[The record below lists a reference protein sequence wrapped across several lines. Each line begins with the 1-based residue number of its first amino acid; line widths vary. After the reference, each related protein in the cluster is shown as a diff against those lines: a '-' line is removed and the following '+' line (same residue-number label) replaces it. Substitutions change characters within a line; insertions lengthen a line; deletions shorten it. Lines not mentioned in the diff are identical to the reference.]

1 MKKNTFYY
9 QDFPVEDYE
18 HDYIGF
24 EEQVNMLKEGIENNA
39 RVIGLISEN
48 GSGKSTIIKLL
59 KKELAKPKE
68 HTKEPK
74 EETEKSDRVTKV
86 ELIKVNLLDP
96 DGENTQ
102 FEEHKRMLYQIAKK
116 RLKNNKLKWAYIQK
130 KLNPNF
136 KSLKI
141 ATTKKSSA
149 YLFFIA
155 VFFFLLTFLY
165 NNHLLKYFNFLRD
178 TPWEFLVPA
187 IKDFCNISGLLGLLI
202 IFYII
207 LTDELIF
214 NYSKNCEDSKL
225 NENDLKE
232 IFDDLTIEDKTVI
245 VVEDLDRLKDSS
257 RIKQFL
263 EEIYSYYGDYQN
275 LTFIVAITKEQFVEI
290 ADADFIDTKF
300 KPFTSVMNL
309 PTIRNDDFDLITRN
323 LLIEKT
329 SMFKKEFLIDIQK
342 DYGIW
347 LWLTRGDNLNI
358 RKIKHR
364 LNEVIHLFLTLK
376 SRLGVSNVSVKS
388 CIAVTYLKNMYDSD
402 FELLIKE
409 NKNND
414 SYTFKLKEIIEYFL
428 KNSTLDG
435 ASEITDNNKD
445 LKKDLTDLIS
455 NGYLDYN
462 CEMYCYNYAKG
473 NKVFDSYE
481 NTIYNSYLFDRHYN
495 LDEEKIQNVLKNDES
510 CLVKAIETR
519 EKMQL
524 QYPENIFEKIT
535 IFNEVFNYVEES
547 NKKKI
552 LVEMLKISPMH
563 INETEERLK
572 KIISSKY
579 FTQEYKAEYIKL
591 VKDDFRAQTETSI
604 IPQIRIKLIKI
615 FIDNILLLIPL
626 YDSLFPLIS
635 KEEMNFIT
643 KFSDMA
649 LLVNKSLIDEKNIV
663 YIVETIDRIFND
675 KDNNQLYDFLLEIP
689 NQIDYFSKKSKILR
703 LFSVDSKKE
712 FYEKNHSFIN
722 LTLLEDI
729 IEFTLN
735 IDYSFETLEKEVISL
750 FNNKK
755 IDEKQLSGYVN
766 ILPNISDTMLEFL
779 CSDDYMT
786 TINDKWVELML
797 KKEMYY
803 GYVKFKTLKDGKA
816 PISKNKKIT
825 NQYELL
831 YGNSKGSFDEYLIND
846 ENILTYFRIKKVY
859 EKYDKSYLNVMAY
872 AKQDYN
878 LLEYAFNKINDKK
891 GLNEYVINIPEI
903 ICTNEEIADFIDRN
917 KDKILWLDKKE
928 KSNFIKCIKE
938 KRLKRKIYNLN
949 NYKKRKK

>member
-1 MKKNTFYY
+1 MKKSTFYY

-59 KKELAKPKE
+59 KKELSESKKVNKEAKVK
-68 HTKEPK
+68 
-74 EETEKSDRVTKV
+74 
-86 ELIKVNLLDP
+86 LIEVNLLDP

-102 FEEHKRMLYQIAKK
+102 FEAHKRMLYQVAKK
-116 RLKNNKLKWAYIQK
+116 SFKNNKLKWAYIQK

-141 ATTKKSSA
+141 VTTKKSST

-155 VFFFLLTFLY
+155 LFLFLLTFLY
-165 NNHLLKYFNFLRD
+165 NNNLLKYFNFLRD
-178 TPWEFLVPA
+178 TSWEFLVPA

-214 NYSKNCEDSKL
+214 NYSKNCEDNRL

-232 IFDDLTIEDKTVI
+232 IFDDLTIKEKTVI
-245 VVEDLDRLKDSS
+245 VVEDLDRLKNSS

-263 EEIYSYYGDYQN
+263 EEIYSYYGDYQK

-290 ADADFIDTKF
+290 ADDEFIDTKF

-309 PTIRNDDFDLITRN
+309 PTIRNNDLDLITRD
-323 LLIEKT
+323 LLIEKA
-329 SMFKKEFLIDIQK
+329 SMFEKEFLIDIQK
-342 DYGIW
+342 DYGVW

-376 SRLGVSNVSVKS
+376 SRFGISNVSVKS
-388 CIAVTYLKNMYDSD
+388 CIAITYLKNMYDSD

-428 KNSTLDG
+428 KNNTLDD
-435 ASEITDNNKD
+435 ASEITNKNKD
-445 LKKDLTDLIS
+445 LKQDLTDLIS

-473 NKVFDSYE
+473 NKVFDSYK
-481 NTIYNSYLFDRHYN
+481 NTIYNSYLFDRRYN
-495 LDEEKIQNVLKNDES
+495 LDDEKIQNVLKNDKA

-524 QYPENIFEKIT
+524 QYPENIFENIT
-535 IFNEVFNYVEES
+535 IFNEVFNYVKES

-552 LVEMLKISPMH
+552 LAEMLKINPMH

-572 KIISSKY
+572 KINSSKY
-579 FTQEYKAEYIKL
+579 FTKEYKAEYIKL
-591 VKDDFRAQTETSI
+591 VKDDFRTQTETSI

-643 KFSDMA
+643 KFSDMT
-649 LLVNKSLIDEKNIV
+649 LLVNKSLIDEKSIV

-689 NQIDYFSKKSKILR
+689 NRIDYFSKNSKILH

-722 LTLLEDI
+722 LASLEDI
-729 IEFTLN
+729 IKFTLN
-735 IDYSFETLEKEVISL
+735 IDYSFEDLEKKAISL
-750 FNNKK
+750 FNNK
-755 IDEKQLSGYVN
+755 IDEKQLSDYIN
-766 ILPNISDTMLEFL
+766 ILPNISDSMLEFL
-779 CSDDYMT
+779 CSDDYMK

-797 KKEMYY
+797 KKGMYY
-803 GYVKFKTLKDGKA
+803 GYVKFKTLKDGKV
-816 PISKNKKIT
+816 PTSKSKKII
-825 NQYELL
+825 NQYERL
-831 YGNSKGSFDEYLIND
+831 YGNRNGSFDKYLIND
-846 ENILTYFRIKKVY
+846 ENILTYFRTNKVY
-859 EKYDKSYLNVMAY
+859 EKYNESYLNVMAY
-872 AKQDYN
+872 AKQDCN

-891 GLNEYVINIPEI
+891 KLNEYVINIPEI
-903 ICTNEEIADFIDRN
+903 ICTNEEIDNFIDRN

-938 KRLKRKIYNLN
+938 KRLKRKVYNLN
-949 NYKKRKK
+949 NYRKRKK